1 MSRLSPPTHPN
12 VLAIRNGLT
21 AVWLALLF
29 SGTPLSTHAQPAAA
43 PPSQAASLPWS
54 EGEVRKVDT
63 TAGKLTLRH
72 GEIRNLDMPPM
83 TMVFQVREPAWLS
96 PLKAGDRVRFTAD
109 KVNGAYLVMSIEPLA
124 P

>member
-83 TMVFQVREPAWLS
+83 TMVFTMADPAQLDGLQ
-96 PLKAGDRVRFTAD
+96 PGQRVRVQVVHD
-109 KVNGAYLVMSIEPLA
+109 KGVYRVLRLEALGL
-124 P
+124 